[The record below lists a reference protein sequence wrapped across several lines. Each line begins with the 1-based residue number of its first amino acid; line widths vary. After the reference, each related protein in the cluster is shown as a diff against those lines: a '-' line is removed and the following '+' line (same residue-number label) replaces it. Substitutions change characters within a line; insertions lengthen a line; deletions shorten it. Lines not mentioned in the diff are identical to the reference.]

1 MSADF
6 RTLIEWLHVT
16 DLSLAQLDE
25 VKSLVDAARKSL
37 AADDPRQTDLGACS
51 EILWDGL
58 IPGEALTKLLE
69 KWQQTAGLESQTDT
83 ARVASEIR
91 LIASSLPEFEW
102 LTSSYQEALD
112 ACDDFDDGDTESL
125 FEWTGEFSDKLE
137 ESWHRYTGLSV
148 VSSEVTA
155 ETAVSHA
162 LLLEGIQGW
171 YDAVDMLVQ
180 AADGDQDFEPA
191 LDRAEEANRLLVA
204 VQKYSDR
211 LHREVQATAK

>member
-1 MSADF
+1 MSVCVQNLKKHKQSYQ
-6 RTLIEWLHVT
+6 RCVRRHITQETQEESPNL
-16 DLSLAQLDE
+16 
-25 VKSLVDAARKSL
+25 
-37 AADDPRQTDLGACS
+37 
-51 EILWDGL
+51 
-58 IPGEALTKLLE
+58 LTSRWSRLE